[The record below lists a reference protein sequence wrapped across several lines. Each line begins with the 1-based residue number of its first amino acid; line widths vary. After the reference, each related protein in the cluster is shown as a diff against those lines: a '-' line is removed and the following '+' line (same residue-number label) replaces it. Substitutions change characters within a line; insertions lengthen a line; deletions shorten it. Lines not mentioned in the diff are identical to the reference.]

1 MKFIVLISVILTGLL
16 FSGIDNNILQNSAI
30 FVGAAPTYQC
40 KKEMTGIF
48 RGPCKT
54 HCEQFCVK
62 YYHGTGEC
70 DELHKCVCTYS
81 SPIRCDS

>member
-1 MKFIVLISVILTGLL
+1 MKLIIGISVMLMCLL
-16 FSGIDNNILQNSAI
+16 LSNIF

-54 HCEQFCVK
+54 HCEQF
-62 YYHGTGEC
+62 YLRNYNGIREC
-70 DELHKCVCTYS
+70 DEQIHKCVCTYS
-81 SPIRCDS
+81 SPIFCDS

>member
-1 MKFIVLISVILTGLL
+1 MKFIVPISIILTCLL
-16 FSGIDNNILQNSAI
+16 LSV
-30 FVGAAPTYQC
+30 FVGAAPTYHC

-54 HCEQFCVK
+54 HCEQLCVQ

-70 DELHKCVCTYS
+70 DELHICACTYS